1 VLVDQFMGYLSALF
15 SGVLCLISLCFS
27 GVHLFRLLVYCVF
40 QHSSSYKLPSFQFC
54 LSSYCVF
61 QFYSQVHTG
70 CLHFS
75 LMLSFSSSYSLIH
88 RRRSLLFCVGA
99 LSDCYIYLLI
109 AMMVCQKTTKKCSC
123 LMLLHG
129 KLLHKPGA

>member
-1 VLVDQFMGYLSALF
+1 MLCAAAQCHVAELRGAAPCHLRHRTYLS
-15 SGVLCLISLCFS
+15 LCLINSCVGAISFS
-27 GVHLFRLLVYCVF
+27 GVHLFRLLVYWV
-40 QHSSSYKLPSFQFC
+40 SG
-54 LSSYCVF
+54 YCVF
-61 QFYSQVHTG
+61 QFYSHVHTG

-109 AMMVCQKTTKKCSC
+109 AMMVSQKTTKKCSC
-123 LMLLHG
+123 LMLLHRIS
-129 KLLHKPGA
+129 KL